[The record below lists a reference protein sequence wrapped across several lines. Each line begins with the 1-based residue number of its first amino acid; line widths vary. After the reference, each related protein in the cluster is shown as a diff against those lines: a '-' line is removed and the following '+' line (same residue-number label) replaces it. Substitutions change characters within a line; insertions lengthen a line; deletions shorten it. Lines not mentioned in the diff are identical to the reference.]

1 MGSWNGETL
10 SGRITSDPAG
20 RSVVGTF
27 ELTPGI

>member
-20 RSVVGTF
+20 RNVVGTF